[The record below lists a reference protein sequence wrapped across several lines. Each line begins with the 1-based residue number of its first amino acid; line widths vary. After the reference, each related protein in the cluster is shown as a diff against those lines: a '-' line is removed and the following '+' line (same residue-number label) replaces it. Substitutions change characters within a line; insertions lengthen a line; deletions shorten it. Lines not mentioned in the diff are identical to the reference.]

1 MEIFFIT
8 TSIAGFA
15 VIWRNWL
22 EDHQE
27 KKEYIKTKLGSYNK
41 VLLCG
46 SCFTYWIALISLLFT
61 NPLQEMKYLIDSD
74 ILFFFASWMSIS
86 YISVF
91 LRFLYVLIQETVSEK
106 VHKTHHKH

>member
-1 MEIFFIT
+1 MELIFVS
-8 TSIAGFA
+8 TSVAGLA

-22 EDHQE
+22 EDHQNT
-27 KKEYIKTKLGSYNK
+27 KEYIKTKLGAYNK

-46 SCFTYWIALISLLFT
+46 SCFTYWIALIALIFINPFT
-61 NPLQEMKYLIDSD
+61 EMRNIIDNR
-74 ILFFFASWMSIS
+74 IIFFFASWMSLA

-106 VHKTHHKH
+106 VHKNTHKH